1 MKENRKWSREGEK
14 ITWREGRLLLSSA
27 VVGGGGDGAD
37 DDGFHWFFPYFPYLY
52 LFSRFFSPYVLL
64 LSLLFPLSVLSSL
77 SLFCFSLLS
86 HYSSLFFFLFF
97 FFVFSCSL
105 SLFLYFLLFLL
116 FFCLSLFF
124 FLFFSVL
131 SSMLFC
137 SRSPLSC
144 APFFVMPPCFYRQKQ
159 GRDVAGVATVL
170 PPHNCLRGTFPP
182 FFTAPW

>member
-14 ITWREGRLLLSSA
+14 ITWREGRLLLSYV

-37 DDGFHWFFPYFPYLY
+37 DDGFHWFFPYFPYLS
-52 LFSRFFSPYVLL
+52 LFSLFFPLCSSSFSSLGSFLSIPILL
-64 LSLLFPLSVLSSL
+64 LSSFSLFIFVFFPFLFLCFFLLSL
-77 SLFCFSLLS
+77 SLPLFSSFLAILLS
-86 HYSSLFFFLFF
+86 
-97 FFVFSCSL
+97 L
-105 SLFLYFLLFLL
+105 S
-116 FFCLSLFF
+116 F

-144 APFFVMPPCFYRQKQ
+144 APFFVMPPYFYRQKQ
-159 GRDVAGVATVL
+159 GRDVARVATVL
-170 PPHNCLRGTFPP
+170 PPQNCLRGTFPL